1 MLHTCT
7 YPDWNGWIY
16 YYNDDEL
23 RILSYDEY
31 DCKIDIKIVEKNPSF
46 HICDKLDRVIKK
58 DWVTHEVYDGLVKA
72 FEVLFPDACFREKA
86 AMLRHHYWG
95 STEIN

>member
-1 MLHTCT
+1 MLRTCT
-7 YPDWNGWIY
+7 HPDWNGWIFS
-16 YYNDDEL
+16 YNEE
-23 RILSYDEY
+23 IHKLSYDEY
-31 DCKIDIKIVEKNPSF
+31 DYKIDIKIVEKNPSF
-46 HICDKLDRVIKK
+46 QICDSLDRVMKK
-58 DWVTHEVYDGLVKA
+58 DWVTKEVYDGLVKA